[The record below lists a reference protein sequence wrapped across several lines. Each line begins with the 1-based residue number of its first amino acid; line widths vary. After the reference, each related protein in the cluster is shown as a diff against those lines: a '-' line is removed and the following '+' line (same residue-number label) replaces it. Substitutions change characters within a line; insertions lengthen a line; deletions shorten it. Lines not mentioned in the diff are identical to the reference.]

1 MAAPLLNNA
10 TLYPT
15 ITVSMGTPTAASG
28 AIYDTSLYDT
38 GVFGGD
44 TTFVDITTYVRQVS
58 TTRGRS
64 RDTDRFGTGSM
75 TIVLSNKDD
84 RFSPLNLAGPYVS
97 GGITQIRPG
106 VPFKI
111 TATWASV
118 EYPIFYGYAD
128 AWDDSYVGMGKD
140 GITTV
145 TIVDA
150 LSVLA
155 NFDGLAVASVGAG
168 ELASTRIS
176 RIALNA
182 GFTGTMLLDPGVYTM
197 QATTLASNALTE
209 AGLTADSDGG
219 YVFADAS
226 GALVFYDQSSPT
238 TRARSAS
245 SQFTFG
251 TGVSAV
257 RYEQADPTYDS
268 TLIFNTVSMSI
279 AGGTATTVSDPTSVT
294 RYGTR
299 TYRRYDFICQTDAQA
314 AALAAVFLARYKEP
328 DYLISTL
335 TVQGAANPTVSW
347 PLILN
352 VQLRDRVTVAITAP
366 GGTAISLDCYV
377 DGITYSITTNGWSM
391 TFKFSG
397 VV

>member
-1 MAAPLLNNA
+1 MAAPLLNNSNQ
-10 TLYPT
+10 YPT
-15 ITVSMGTPTAASG
+15 ITVSMGTPTTASG
-28 AIYDTSLYDT
+28 AIFDTSVFDT

-44 TTFVDITTYVRQVS
+44 TTFVDITEYVRSAS

-64 RDTDRFGTGSM
+64 RSTDHFQTGSL
-75 TIVLSNKDD
+75 TLQLSNRDD
-84 RFSPLNLAGPYVS
+84 RFSPLNLAGPYVL

-182 GFTGTMLLDPGVYTM
+182 GFTGTQILDPGVYTM
-197 QATTLASNALTE
+197 QATTLSSNALTE

-219 YVFADAS
+219 YVHADAT
-226 GALVFYDQSSPT
+226 GALVFLSQTHTT

-251 TGVSAV
+251 TGVGAV
-257 RYEQADPTYDS
+257 RYQQADPTYDA
-268 TLIFNTVSMSI
+268 TLIYNTVSLTRV
-279 AGGTATTVSDPTSVT
+279 GGTTQTVSDATSVA
-294 RYGTR
+294 RYGSR
-299 TYRRYDFICQTDAQA
+299 TYRRADFICSTDTQV

-328 DYLISTL
+328 EYLISSL
-335 TVQGAANPTVSW
+335 TCQGAANPAVSW

-352 VQLRDRVTVAITAP
+352 VQLRDRVTVTITAP
-366 GGTAISLDCYV
+366 GGTAISLQCYV
-377 DGITYSITTNGWSM
+377 DGITNNITTNGWSM

>member
-1 MAAPLLNNA
+1 MGVALLNNA
-10 TLYPT
+10 SLYPV
-15 ITVSMGTPTAASG
+15 ITVSMGTPTTASG
-28 AIYDTSLYDT
+28 AIFDTSVFDT
-38 GVFGGD
+38 GVFAAD
-44 TTFVDITTYVRQVS
+44 TSFVDITTYVRAVS

-75 TIVLSNKDD
+75 TLTLSNRDD
-84 RFSPLNLAGPYVS
+84 RFSPLNLAGPYVI

-111 TATWASV
+111 TATWAGV
-118 EYPIFYGYAD
+118 TYPIFYGYSD
-128 AWDDSYVGMGKD
+128 SWDDSYIGMGKD

-182 GFTGTMLLDPGVYTM
+182 GFTGSMILDPGVYTM

-226 GALVFYDQSSPT
+226 GALVFYDQNSPT

-251 TGVSAV
+251 TGATHVK
-257 RYEQADPTYDS
+257 YEQADPTYDS
-268 TLIFNTVSMSI
+268 TLIFNTVSMSV
-279 AGGTATTVSDPTSVT
+279 AGGTATTVSDSTSRA
-294 RYGTR
+294 RYGIR
-299 TYRRYDFICQTDAQA
+299 TYRRYDFVCQTDAQA

-335 TVQGAANPTVSW
+335 TVQGAANPAVSW

-352 VQLRDRVTVAITAP
+352 VQLRDRVTVQITAP
-366 GGTAISLDCYV
+366 GGTAISLQCYV
-377 DGITYSITTNGWSM
+377 DGISNTITTSGWSM